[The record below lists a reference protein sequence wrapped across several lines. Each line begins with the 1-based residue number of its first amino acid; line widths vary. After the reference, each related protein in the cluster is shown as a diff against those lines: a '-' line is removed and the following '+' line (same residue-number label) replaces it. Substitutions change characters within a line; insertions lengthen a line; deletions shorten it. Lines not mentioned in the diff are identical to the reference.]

1 MAEYYPLLAKAVA
14 GIPNS
19 TPEMRRAVYERA
31 RKALLAQ
38 LTNLDPPIP
47 ESDIARETES
57 LDAAVERLEAELAN
71 PKGKAAAPVDEP
83 GTKAAATSTKVSA
96 PLSRPMRPPAPGAR
110 GAAARPVLPERP
122 KAFEAKT

>member
-19 TPEMRRAVYERA
+19 TPEMRRAVYDRA

-38 LTNLDPPIP
+38 LTNLNPPIP

-71 PKGKAAAPVDEP
+71 SESKAAASAPAPEKPADEP
-83 GTKAAATSTKVSA
+83 ATKAPAAKVIP
-96 PLSRPMRPPAPGAR
+96 PLSRPMRPPAPGAG
-110 GAAARPVLPERP
+110 GA
-122 KAFEAKT
+122 